1 MAATKKPELDPQTI
15 TRIVSPIA
23 RKYGVEELYL
33 FGSMARDE
41 AREDS
46 DVDFIYRLSAT
57 DLHRSH
63 TVRGLRNDL
72 RKALGRDV
80 DLTRKSYVTDAIDSD
95 PLAELQRRAF
105 VRNLGKY
112 PMYRIV

>member
-1 MAATKKPELDPQTI
+1 MSVVEKPELDPQTI
-15 TRIVSPIA
+15 TRIALPIA

-46 DVDFIYRLSAT
+46 DVDFIYRLPAT
-57 DLHRSH
+57 DSQRSR

-72 RKALGRDV
+72 CKALGRDV
-80 DLTRKSYVTDAIDSD
+80 DLTRKSYVTNAIDSD

>member
-1 MAATKKPELDPQTI
+1 MAATEKPELNPQTI
-15 TRIVSPIA
+15 TRIALPIA
-23 RKYGVEELYL
+23 HKYRVAELYL
-33 FGSMARDE
+33 FGSMARNE
-41 AREDS
+41 ARDDS
-46 DVDFIYRLSAT
+46 DVDFIYCLPAA
-57 DLHRSH
+57 DCNRSH

-72 RKALGRDV
+72 RKALGRNV
-80 DLTRKSYVTDAIDSD
+80 DLTRKSYVTDCIDSD